1 MVEAD
6 GGQADHPAGG
16 VAAGGIE
23 ATAQAH
29 LQDRQLHRFR
39 GQAIKGC
46 GREQFKGGEVE
57 GAGERAPADQV
68 GAQLGGGDP
77 ALTQLQALT
86 PAEQVGR
93 AIHPVA
99 QACFGQ
105 DRRQKRADRAL
116 AVGARH
122 LHGGEA
128 PLRLAAGRQ
137 GPGQAIEAQVHT
149 PAGKGFKQI
158 A

>member
-1 MVEAD
+1 MVQAD
-6 GGQADHPAGG
+6 AGQANHPAIG
-16 VAAGGIE
+16 VEGGGIE

-29 LQDRQLHRFR
+29 LQDRQLHSFGRK
-39 GQAIKGC
+39 AIKGG

-57 GAGERAPADQV
+57 GTSDRTPAAQV

-77 ALTQLQALT
+77 ALAQLQALT
-86 PAEQVGR
+86 PAQQMGGAVDAVVQTR
-93 AIHPVA
+93 LR
-99 QACFGQ
+99 Q
-105 DRRQKRADRAL
+105 DRRQERADRSL

-128 PLRLAAGRQ
+128 PLRMAPGRQ
-137 GPGQAIEAQVHT
+137 GPGQPIEAEVDAA
-149 PAGKGFKQI
+149 AGKGFEQI

>member
-1 MVEAD
+1 ME
-6 GGQADHPAGG
+6 
-16 VAAGGIE
+16 AGGIE

-29 LQDRQLHRFR
+29 LQDRQLHSFS
-39 GQAIKGC
+39 GKTVKGS

-57 GAGERAPADQV
+57 GVGNRTPAAQV

-77 ALTQLQALT
+77 ALAQLQALT
-86 PAEQVGR
+86 PAQQMGR
-93 AIHPVA
+93 AVNAIG
-99 QACFGQ
+99 QARLRQ
-105 DRRQKRADRAL
+105 DRRQERANRSL

-128 PLRLAAGRQ
+128 PLRMAPSRQ
-137 GPGQAIEAQVHT
+137 GPGQPIEAEVDAA
-149 PAGKGFKQI
+149 AGKGFEQI